1 MKFSNKMTR
10 FYDSALALLRIV
22 FSLLMM
28 THGWSKL
35 ERILDGNLN
44 FGDPLGL
51 GSTLSLYL
59 VTFAELVAPI
69 FIIVGFKTRIMAL
82 ITSFAMAV
90 AAFIAHGA
98 DPLAKKEMALLY
110 LVGFLSVALMGAG
123 RYSIDQRTRE
133 A

>member
-10 FYDSALALLRIV
+10 FYDSSLSLLRIV

-59 VTFAELVAPI
+59 VTFAELVAPV

-98 DPLAKKEMALLY
+98 DPFAKKEMALLY

-123 RYSIDQRTRE
+123 RYSIDEQTR
-133 A
+133 

>member
-110 LVGFLSVALMGAG
+110 LVGFLTVALMGPG
-123 RYSIDQRTRE
+123 RYSIDQRTR
-133 A
+133 

>member
-98 DPLAKKEMALLY
+98 DPFAKKEMALLY
-110 LVGFLSVALMGAG
+110 LVGFLTVALMGPG
-123 RYSIDQRTRE
+123 RYSIDQRTR
-133 A
+133 

>member
-59 VTFAELVAPI
+59 VTFAELVAPV

-98 DPLAKKEMALLY
+98 DPFAKKEMALLY
-110 LVGFLSVALMGAG
+110 LVGFLTVALMGPG
-123 RYSIDQRTRE
+123 RYSIDQRTR
-133 A
+133 

>member
-35 ERILDGNLN
+35 ERILDGNLS

-51 GSTLSLYL
+51 GSTPSLYL

-82 ITSFAMAV
+82 ITSFTMAV

-110 LVGFLSVALMGAG
+110 LVGFLCVSLMGAG
-123 RYSIDQRTRE
+123 RYSIDEQTR
-133 A
+133 

>member
-59 VTFAELVAPI
+59 VTFAELVAPV
-69 FIIVGFKTRIMAL
+69 FTIVGFKTRIMAL

-98 DPLAKKEMALLY
+98 DPFAKKEMALLY

-123 RYSIDQRTRE
+123 RYSIDEQTR
-133 A
+133 

>member
-10 FYDSALALLRIV
+10 FYDSALSLLRIV

-59 VTFAELVAPI
+59 VTFAELVAPV

-90 AAFIAHGA
+90 AAFITHGA
-98 DPLAKKEMALLY
+98 DPFAKKEMALLY

-123 RYSIDQRTRE
+123 RYSIDEQTR
-133 A
+133 

>member
-10 FYDSALALLRIV
+10 FYDSALSLLRIV

-59 VTFAELVAPI
+59 VTFAELVAPV
-69 FIIVGFKTRIMAL
+69 FIIVGFKTRLMAL

-98 DPLAKKEMALLY
+98 DPFAKKEMALLY

-123 RYSIDQRTRE
+123 RYSIDEQTR
-133 A
+133 

>member
-10 FYDSALALLRIV
+10 FYDSAVSLLRIV

-59 VTFAELVAPI
+59 VTFAELVAPV

-98 DPLAKKEMALLY
+98 DPFAKKEMALLY

-123 RYSIDQRTRE
+123 RYSIDEQTR
-133 A
+133 

>member
-22 FSLLMM
+22 FSLLVM

-59 VTFAELVAPI
+59 VTFAELVAPV

-98 DPLAKKEMALLY
+98 DPFAKKEMALLY

-123 RYSIDQRTRE
+123 RYSIDEQTR
-133 A
+133 

>member
-35 ERILDGNLN
+35 ERILDGNLS

-51 GSTLSLYL
+51 GSTPSLYL

-82 ITSFAMAV
+82 ITSFTMAV

-110 LVGFLSVALMGAG
+110 LVGFLCVSLMGAG
-123 RYSIDQRTRE
+123 RYSLDQRTR
-133 A
+133 

>member
-1 MKFSNKMTR
+1 MKFSNNMTR
-10 FYDSALALLRIV
+10 FYDSALSLLRIV

-59 VTFAELVAPI
+59 VTFAELVAPV

-98 DPLAKKEMALLY
+98 DPFAKKEMALLY

-123 RYSIDQRTRE
+123 RYSIDEQTR
-133 A
+133 

>member
-10 FYDSALALLRIV
+10 FYDSGLSLLRIV

-35 ERILDGNLN
+35 ERIIDGNLN

-59 VTFAELVAPI
+59 VTFAELVAPV

-98 DPLAKKEMALLY
+98 DSFAKKEMALLY

-123 RYSIDQRTRE
+123 RFSIDEQTR
-133 A
+133 

>member
-1 MKFSNKMTR
+1 
-10 FYDSALALLRIV
+10 
-22 FSLLMM
+22 MM

-35 ERILDGNLN
+35 ERILEGNLS

-59 VTFAELVAPI
+59 VTFVELVAPI

-90 AAFIAHGA
+90 AAFIAH
-98 DPLAKKEMALLY
+98 
-110 LVGFLSVALMGAG
+110 
-123 RYSIDQRTRE
+123 
-133 A
+133 

>member
-10 FYDSALALLRIV
+10 FYDSALSLLRIV
-22 FSLLMM
+22 FSLLIM

-59 VTFAELVAPI
+59 VTFAELVAPV

-98 DPLAKKEMALLY
+98 DPFAKKEMALLY

-123 RYSIDQRTRE
+123 RYSIDEQTR
-133 A
+133 

>member
-10 FYDSALALLRIV
+10 FYDSALSLLRIV

-59 VTFAELVAPI
+59 VTFAELVAPV

-98 DPLAKKEMALLY
+98 DPFAKKEMALLY

-123 RYSIDQRTRE
+123 RYSIDEQTR
-133 A
+133 

>member
-35 ERILDGNLN
+35 ERILEGNLS

-51 GSTLSLYL
+51 GSPLSLYL

-69 FIIVGFKTRIMAL
+69 FIIVGFKTCIMAL

>member
-1 MKFSNKMTR
+1 MTR

-110 LVGFLSVALMGAG
+110 LVGFLSVSLMGAG
-123 RYSIDQRTRE
+123 RYSIDQRTR
-133 A
+133 

>member
-10 FYDSALALLRIV
+10 FYDSALSLLRIV

-35 ERILDGNLN
+35 ERILEGNLS

-59 VTFAELVAPI
+59 VTFAELVAPV

-98 DPLAKKEMALLY
+98 DPFAKKEMALLY
-110 LVGFLSVALMGAG
+110 LVGFLTVALMGPG
-123 RYSIDQRTRE
+123 RYSIDQRTR
-133 A
+133 

>member
-10 FYDSALALLRIV
+10 FYDSALSLLRIV

-51 GSTLSLYL
+51 GSPLSLYL
-59 VTFAELVAPI
+59 VTFAELVAPV

-98 DPLAKKEMALLY
+98 DPFAKKEMALLY
-110 LVGFLSVALMGAG
+110 LVGFLTVALMGPG
-123 RYSIDQRTRE
+123 RYSIDQRTR
-133 A
+133 

>member
-1 MKFSNKMTR
+1 MNFSNKMTR

-35 ERILDGNLN
+35 ERILEGNLS

-51 GSTLSLYL
+51 GSPLSLYL

-110 LVGFLSVALMGAG
+110 LVGFLSVSLMGAG
-123 RYSIDQRTRE
+123 RYSIDQRTR
-133 A
+133 

>member
-1 MKFSNKMTR
+1 MNFSNKMTR

-59 VTFAELVAPI
+59 VTFAELVAPV

-98 DPLAKKEMALLY
+98 DPFAKKEMALLY
-110 LVGFLSVALMGAG
+110 LVGFLTVALMGPG
-123 RYSIDQRTRE
+123 RYSIDQRTR
-133 A
+133 

>member
-1 MKFSNKMTR
+1 MKFSNKITR

-35 ERILDGNLN
+35 ERILEGNLS

-51 GSTLSLYL
+51 GSPLSLYL
-59 VTFAELVAPI
+59 VTFAELVAPV

-123 RYSIDQRTRE
+123 RYSIDEQTR
-133 A
+133 

>member
-10 FYDSALALLRIV
+10 FYDSALSLLRIV

-44 FGDPLGL
+44 FGNPLGL

-59 VTFAELVAPI
+59 VTFAELVAPV

-98 DPLAKKEMALLY
+98 DPFAKKEMALLY

-123 RYSIDQRTRE
+123 RYSIDEQTR
-133 A
+133 

>member
-10 FYDSALALLRIV
+10 FYDSALSLLRIV

-59 VTFAELVAPI
+59 VTFAELVAPV

-98 DPLAKKEMALLY
+98 DPFAKKEMALLY

-123 RYSIDQRTRE
+123 RYSIDQRTS
-133 A
+133 

>member
-35 ERILDGNLN
+35 ERILEGNLS

-51 GSTLSLYL
+51 GSPLSLYL

-110 LVGFLSVALMGAG
+110 LAGFLSVSLMGAG
-123 RYSIDQRTRE
+123 RYSIDQRTR
-133 A
+133 

>member
-22 FSLLMM
+22 FSLLLM

-35 ERILDGNLN
+35 ERILEGNLS

-51 GSTLSLYL
+51 GSILTLYL

-110 LVGFLSVALMGAG
+110 LVGFLSVSLMGAG
-123 RYSIDQRTRE
+123 RYSIDQRTR
-133 A
+133 

>member
-35 ERILDGNLN
+35 ERILEGNLS

-98 DPLAKKEMALLY
+98 DPFAKKEMALLY
-110 LVGFLSVALMGAG
+110 LVGFLTVALMGPG
-123 RYSIDQRTRE
+123 RYSIDQRTR
-133 A
+133 

>member
-1 MKFSNKMTR
+1 MTR

-110 LVGFLSVALMGAG
+110 LAGFLSVSLMGAG
-123 RYSIDQRTRE
+123 RYSIDQRTR
-133 A
+133 

>member
-59 VTFAELVAPI
+59 VTFAELVAPV

-98 DPLAKKEMALLY
+98 DPFAKKEMALLY

-123 RYSIDQRTRE
+123 RYSIDEQTR
-133 A
+133 

>member
-1 MKFSNKMTR
+1 MTR
-10 FYDSALALLRIV
+10 FYDSALSLLRIV

-59 VTFAELVAPI
+59 VTFAELVAPV

-98 DPLAKKEMALLY
+98 DPFAKKEMALLY

-123 RYSIDQRTRE
+123 RYSIDEQTR
-133 A
+133 

>member
-10 FYDSALALLRIV
+10 FYDSALSLLRIV

-59 VTFAELVAPI
+59 VTFAELVAPV

-98 DPLAKKEMALLY
+98 DPFAKKEMALLY

-123 RYSIDQRTRE
+123 RFSIDEQTR
-133 A
+133 

>member
-22 FSLLMM
+22 FSLLIM

-35 ERILDGNLN
+35 ERILEGNLS

-98 DPLAKKEMALLY
+98 DPFAKKEMALLY
-110 LVGFLSVALMGAG
+110 LVGFLTVALMGPG
-123 RYSIDQRTRE
+123 RYSIDQRTR
-133 A
+133 

>member
-10 FYDSALALLRIV
+10 FYDSALSLLRIV

-59 VTFAELVAPI
+59 VTFAELVAPV

-98 DPLAKKEMALLY
+98 DPFAKKEMALLY

>member
-1 MKFSNKMTR
+1 MNFSNKMTR

-22 FSLLMM
+22 FSLLIM

-59 VTFAELVAPI
+59 VTFAELVAPV

-98 DPLAKKEMALLY
+98 DPFAKKEMALLY
-110 LVGFLSVALMGAG
+110 LVGFLTVALMGPG
-123 RYSIDQRTRE
+123 RYSIDQRTR
-133 A
+133 

>member
-35 ERILDGNLN
+35 ERILEGNLS

-110 LVGFLSVALMGAG
+110 LAGFLSVSLMGAG
-123 RYSIDQRTRE
+123 RYSIDQRTR
-133 A
+133 